1 MNPDYCLADL
11 PDKYFSLEEIPFKV
25 ETFLENLFFVI
36 PVNIRSLNKNIVKLL
51 EFLTNMKNE
60 FDVKPIS
67 KMWYN
72 DDSINVNLL
81 YQIANYLPI
90 HQFRK
95 TGINGGALA
104 LYIHKTITFNTLE
117 KLSNNNE
124 HIENLSFK
132 TIRKNLKTI
141 ISLCIYKS
149 QEATKIYLLVKY
161 NTSSKDISKTKTRFF

>member
-1 MNPDYCLADL
+1 M
-11 PDKYFSLEEIPFKV
+11 EEIPFKV
-25 ETFLENLFFVI
+25 EKFLENLFFVFH
-36 PVNIRSLNKNIVKLL
+36 VNIRSLNKNFAKLL

-60 FDVKPIS
+60 FHVKLIS
-67 KMWYN
+67 KMWCN
-72 DDSINVNLL
+72 DDSINVNFL

-95 TGINGGALA
+95 TDNNGGALA

-124 HIENLSFK
+124 HIENLCIK
-132 TIRKNLKTI
+132 IIRKNLKNI

-149 QEATKIYLLVKY
+149 QEAT
-161 NTSSKDISKTKTRFF
+161 